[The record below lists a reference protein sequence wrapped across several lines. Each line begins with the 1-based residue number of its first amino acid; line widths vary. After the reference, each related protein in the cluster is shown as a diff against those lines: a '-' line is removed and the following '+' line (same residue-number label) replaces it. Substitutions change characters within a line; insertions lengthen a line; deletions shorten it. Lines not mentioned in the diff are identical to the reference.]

1 MYPADECGVSTG
13 CGPQSAWHA
22 LYTCFQHE
30 KVVARILSNKRFEVF
45 LPLYSAAHQWKDRV
59 KRLTLPLFP
68 CYVFVR
74 GGLARHLDIVST
86 PGVCDFVGISGKPS
100 DIPESEIETVRR
112 VIDKSLRVEPHPF
125 LNRGDRVRVKS
136 GPLEGIEGTLVR
148 KKNSFR
154 LVLSVELLQKS
165 VAVELDV
172 AVVERAPARNPSV
185 ALRGMPALFPAGA

>member
-1 MYPADECGVSTG
+1 MYPTNQREVATFGMETG
-13 CGPQSAWHA
+13 WHA
-22 LYTCFQHE
+22 LYTRFQHE

-45 LPLYSAAHQWKDRV
+45 LPLYFAVHQWKDRV
-59 KRLTLPLFP
+59 KGLSLPLFP

-74 GGLARHLDIVST
+74 GGLARRLEIVTT
-86 PGVCDFVGISGKPS
+86 PGVCDFVGITGKPS
-100 DIPESEIETVRR
+100 AIPESEIEAVRR
-112 VIDKSLRVEPHPF
+112 VIEKSRGVEPHPF
-125 LNRGDRVRVKS
+125 LDCGDRVRVKS

-172 AVVERAPARNPSV
+172 ATVERASTCNPSLVMDGTPARSRARP
-185 ALRGMPALFPAGA
+185 